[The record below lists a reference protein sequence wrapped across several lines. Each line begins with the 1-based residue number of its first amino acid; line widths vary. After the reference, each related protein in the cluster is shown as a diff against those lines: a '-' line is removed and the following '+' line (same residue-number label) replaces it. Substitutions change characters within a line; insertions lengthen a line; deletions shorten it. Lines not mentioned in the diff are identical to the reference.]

1 MARLT
6 SEFWVAAFIR
16 RVNLEGGFA
25 TLRKRGAAE
34 AGAIAVTGS
43 RAADRLVALYLQ
55 APQSAFGEE
64 RPTDR
69 LFVAAWPEVFVEE
82 QRVAEKLAREQ
93 KFDPDLWIVDVEDRD
108 GRPFV
113 EIVAA

>member
-25 TLRKRGAAE
+25 TLRRRGAAE
-34 AGAIAVTGS
+34 AGAIAVTVS

-55 APQSAFGEE
+55 APQSAFGED
-64 RPTDR
+64 RPSDR
-69 LFVAAWPEVFVEE
+69 LFVPAWPALFVEE
-82 QRVAEKLAREQ
+82 QKVAEKLRREID
-93 KFDPDLWIVDVEDRD
+93 FDGDLWIVDIDDRD
-108 GRPFV
+108 GRAFV
-113 EIVAA
+113 ELADS

>member
-34 AGAIAVTGS
+34 AGAIAVTVS
-43 RAADRLVALYLQ
+43 RASDRLVALYLQ
-55 APQSAFGEE
+55 APQTAFGEE
-64 RPTDR
+64 RPVDR
-69 LFVAAWPEVFVEE
+69 LFVPAWPDVFVEE
-82 QRVAEKLAREQ
+82 MKVAEKLTREQ
-93 KFDPDLWIVDVEDRD
+93 KFDPDLWIVDVDDRD

-113 EIVAA
+113 EIAAT

>member
-34 AGAIAVTGS
+34 AGAIAVTVS
-43 RAADRLVALYLQ
+43 RASDRLVALYLQ
-55 APQSAFGEE
+55 APQTAFGEE
-64 RPTDR
+64 RPMDR
-69 LFVAAWPEVFVEE
+69 LFVPAWPDVFEE
-82 QRVAEKLAREQ
+82 MRVSEKLAREQ
-93 KFDPDLWIVDVEDRD
+93 KFDPDLWIVDIDDRD

-113 EIVAA
+113 EIAEA

>member
-6 SEFWVAAFIR
+6 SEFWVSAFIR

-34 AGAIAVTGS
+34 AGAIAVVVA

-55 APQSAFGEE
+55 APQTAFGEG

-69 LFVAAWPEVFVEE
+69 LFVPAWPEIFVEE
-82 QRVAEKLAREQ
+82 ARVADKLAREQ

-108 GRPFV
+108 GRSFL
-113 EIVAA
+113 EIART